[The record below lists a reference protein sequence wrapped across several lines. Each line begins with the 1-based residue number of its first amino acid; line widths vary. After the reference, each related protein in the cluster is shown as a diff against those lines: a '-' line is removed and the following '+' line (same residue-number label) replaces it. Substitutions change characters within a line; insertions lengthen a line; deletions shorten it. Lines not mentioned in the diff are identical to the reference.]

1 MQSMKN
7 LSRRQLLKVG
17 GSALLASAVWPGALW
32 ADDSMGENFGFLV
45 VNDLHFF
52 DNKCVPF
59 FEKAVASMAATKGPM
74 DFCIIAGDLSESGSA
89 EQISAVRDLFK
100 KLNMPLYTVPGNHD
114 YTPKNDRSAYEEL
127 MPKMINYTF
136 DHKGWQFVALDST
149 DGTKAK
155 VAVLK
160 PTLEYISTTAPKLDQ
175 KRPTILFTHFPLGK
189 DVTNRATNADAV
201 LEPFKPLN
209 LRSVFGGHYHAY
221 TERKMGEVTLTTNR
235 CCSFHVKNH
244 DGSKEKGYFVCQ
256 AKDGRVERSLVE
268 VPVA

>member
-1 MQSMKN
+1 MKN
-7 LSRRQLLKVG
+7 LSRRRLLKL
-17 GSALLASAVWPGALW
+17 SASTLLASSLWPGALR
-32 ADDSMGENFGFLV
+32 ADDSTGEDFGFLI

-52 DNKCVPF
+52 DSKCVRF
-59 FEKAVASMAATKGPM
+59 FEKVIKSMESQKAM

-89 EQISAVRDLFK
+89 EQISMVRDLFK
-100 KLNMPLYTVPGNHD
+100 GLKMPLYTVVGNHD

-160 PTLEYISTTAPKLDQ
+160 PTLQYVSETLPKLDQ

-201 LEPFKPLN
+201 LDPFKALN
-209 LRSVFGGHYHAY
+209 LRGVFGGHYHAY
-221 TERKMGEVTLTTNR
+221 TERKLGEIVLTTNR

-256 AKDGRVERSLVE
+256 AKEGKVQRMFVE
-268 VPVA
+268 VPSA

>member
-1 MQSMKN
+1 MQSLKN

-17 GSALLASAVWPGALW
+17 GSALLAASIWPGALR
-32 ADDSMGENFGFLV
+32 ADDSIGENFGFLV

-52 DNKCVPF
+52 DQKCVPF
-59 FEKAVASMAATKGPM
+59 FQKTVASMAATKEPM
-74 DFCIIAGDLSESGSA
+74 DFCIIVGDLSESGSA
-89 EQISAVRDLFK
+89 EQISKVRDLFK
-100 KLNMPLYTVPGNHD
+100 GLKMPLYTVVGNHD
-114 YTPKNDRSAYEEL
+114 YTPKNERAAYEEL

-160 PTLEYISTTAPKLDQ
+160 PTLDYINETIPKLDQ
-175 KRPTILFTHFPLGK
+175 KRPTILFTHFPLGN

-201 LEPFKPLN
+201 LEPFRPLN
-209 LRSVFGGHYHAY
+209 LRTVFGGHYHAF

-244 DGSKEKGYFVCQ
+244 DGTKEKGYFVCH
-256 AKDGRVERSLVE
+256 AKDGKVERSFVE
-268 VPVA
+268 VAV

>member
-17 GSALLASAVWPGALW
+17 GSALLASSIWPGALR
-32 ADDSMGENFGFLV
+32 ADDSTGEDFGFLV

-52 DNKCVPF
+52 DTKCVPF
-59 FEKAVASMAATKGPM
+59 FEKVIKSMESQKAM
-74 DFCIIAGDLSESGSA
+74 DFCIIAGDLSESGTA
-89 EQISAVRDLFK
+89 QQISAVRDLFK
-100 KLNMPLYTVPGNHD
+100 GLKMPLYTVVGNHD

-127 MPKMINYTF
+127 MPKMMNYTF

-160 PTLEYISTTAPKLDQ
+160 PTLDYIAETGPKLDAKQ
-175 KRPTILFTHFPLGK
+175 PTILFTHFPLGK

-209 LRSVFGGHYHAY
+209 LRTVFGGHYHAY
-221 TERKMGEVTLTTNR
+221 TERRWARSRSPPTAAVPSTSRIMTARKRRATSSARRRMGK
-235 CCSFHVKNH
+235 S
-244 DGSKEKGYFVCQ
+244 
-256 AKDGRVERSLVE
+256 
-268 VPVA
+268 

>member
-1 MQSMKN
+1 
-7 LSRRQLLKVG
+7 
-17 GSALLASAVWPGALW
+17 
-32 ADDSMGENFGFLV
+32 
-45 VNDLHFF
+45 
-52 DNKCVPF
+52 
-59 FEKAVASMAATKGPM
+59 
-74 DFCIIAGDLSESGSA
+74 
-89 EQISAVRDLFK
+89 
-100 KLNMPLYTVPGNHD
+100 VPGNHD

-136 DHKGWQFVALDST
+136 EHKGWQLVALDST

-160 PTLEYISTTAPKLDQ
+160 PALDYINQTAPKLDQ

-189 DVTNRATNADAV
+189 GVTNQATNADAV

-209 LRSVFGGHYHAY
+209 LRTVFGGHYHAF

-244 DGSKEKGYFVCQ
+244 DGTKEKGYFVCQ
-256 AKDGRVERSLVE
+256 AKEGKVERIFVE
-268 VPVA
+268 VPV

>member
-1 MQSMKN
+1 MQPLKN
-7 LSRRQLLKVG
+7 LSRRKLLKL
-17 GSALLASAVWPGALW
+17 SASTLLASSLWPGTLA
-32 ADDSMGENFGFLV
+32 ADDSTGEDFNFIA

-52 DNKCVPF
+52 DNKCLPF
-59 FEKAVASMAATKGPM
+59 FQNVIRSMSAQKEM
-74 DFCIIAGDLSESGSA
+74 DFCIIDGDLSESGTA
-89 EQISAVRDLFK
+89 EQIAIVRDLFK
-100 KLNMPLYTVPGNHD
+100 SLNMPLYTVPGNHD

-155 VAVLK
+155 VAILK
-160 PTLEYISTTAPKLDQ
+160 PTLQYVADTIPKLNQ

-189 DVTNRATNADAV
+189 DVTNRATNADAL
-201 LEPFKPLN
+201 LEQFKPTN
-209 LRSVFGGHYHAY
+209 LRGVLGGHYHAY
-221 TERKMGEVTLTTNR
+221 TERKMGEFILTTNR

-244 DGSKEKGYFVCQ
+244 DGSKEKGYFTCQ
-256 AKDGRVERSLVE
+256 VKDGKVQRTFVE

>member
-1 MQSMKN
+1 MKN
-7 LSRRQLLKVG
+7 LSRRKLLKL
-17 GSALLASAVWPGALW
+17 SASTLLASSLWPGALW
-32 ADDSMGENFGFLV
+32 ADDSTGEDFGFLI

-52 DNKCVPF
+52 DDKCVPF
-59 FEKAVASMAATKGPM
+59 FEGVIKSMAATKDPM

-89 EQISAVRDLFK
+89 EQISAARDLFK
-100 KLNMPLYTVPGNHD
+100 GLKIPLYTVPGNHD

-155 VAVLK
+155 VAILK
-160 PTLEYISTTAPKLDQ
+160 PTLDYVSETIPKLDQ

-189 DVTNRATNADAV
+189 DVTNRATNAESV
-201 LEPFKPLN
+201 LEQFKPLN
-209 LRSVFGGHYHAY
+209 LRGVFGGHYHAF
-221 TERKMGEVTLTTNR
+221 TERKLGDALVTTNR

-256 AKDGRVERSLVE
+256 VKAGKVERKFVE
-268 VPVA
+268 VAGA